1 LLRIIAY
8 QISKSKRPS
17 GASSSSKRPHEPKPV
32 FFLDRNFGSH
42 IVADILRQDESIKV
56 EIHDDHFKQDETDE
70 NILKEVGYKGWIF
83 ISKDKYIRY
92 RTPAQLAVKNSHA
105 KVVIVRTSGDITGK
119 EIAEIIK
126 KAIPRLLRY
135 IERTLPPFII
145 GIGRDSRINELV
157 KDFTWLDKNS
167 L

>member
-1 LLRIIAY
+1 
-8 QISKSKRPS
+8 
-17 GASSSSKRPHEPKPV
+17 
-32 FFLDRNFGSH
+32 
-42 IVADILRQDESIKV
+42 
-56 EIHDDHFKQDETDE
+56 
-70 NILKEVGYKGWIF
+70 
-83 ISKDKYIRY
+83 
-92 RTPAQLAVKNSHA
+92 
-105 KVVIVRTSGDITGK
+105 VVIVRTSGDITGK